1 VPSPLKV
8 FAILLAVTYLASPTA
23 FANSGTVHLSTAYH
37 YGSTTYGTT
46 ISWISD
52 AYGDSLS
59 YGIGTDSHINFTD
72 FSLNSASDPSWTFG
86 IVSQNGDAELNTVA
100 TSFIRFNATTQATK
114 TLNLTFYYNAVPP
127 ETTYVYES
135 VNNTIPL
142 SSYYSS
148 YAGWLAAP
156 SPAVYIDSSG
166 SFLMVKSTAVH
177 PIIQF
182 DSSYPPPPSPVPE
195 PNLDFLLLLPFAVLI
210 IALLVVRARRS

>member
-1 VPSPLKV
+1 MNRLMFSLTLLCLVLTLIFISPS
-8 FAILLAVTYLASPTA
+8 T

-37 YGSTTYGTT
+37 YGSTAYGTN

-52 AYGDSLS
+52 VYGDSLN

-86 IVSQNGDAELNTVA
+86 VVSQNGNAELNTVA

-148 YAGWLAAP
+148 YSGWLAAP

-166 SFLMVKSTAVH
+166 SFLMVKSTAAH

-182 DSSYPPPPSPVPE
+182 DSSYPPLNMGTPQSDLWLLLIPLAFV
-195 PNLDFLLLLPFAVLI
+195 FLLLAKKKL
-210 IALLVVRARRS
+210 